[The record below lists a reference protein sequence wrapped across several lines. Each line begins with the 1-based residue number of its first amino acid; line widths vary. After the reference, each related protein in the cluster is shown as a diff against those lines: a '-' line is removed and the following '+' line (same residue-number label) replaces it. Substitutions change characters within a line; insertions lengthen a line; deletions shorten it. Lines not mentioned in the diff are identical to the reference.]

1 MTSNAM
7 HWEEEARSR
16 AIPLRNANSIRA
28 RSMGIRWGNGGG
40 MCGAVMVES
49 GGLGGVGSGKV
60 GGGGLGVC
68 EGD

>member
-1 MTSNAM
+1 
-7 HWEEEARSR
+7 
-16 AIPLRNANSIRA
+16 
-28 RSMGIRWGNGGG
+28 